1 MTNLVISNH
10 TISQDKN
17 GFFSL
22 TDLHKAS
29 GNEPKHEPSRFL
41 RNQQTQDLISEIEL
55 ENKVAYHTIKGNRS
69 DGAKSGTYACEELVC
84 AYAMWISAKFNL
96 MVIRAFK
103 ALNTGAIPCLA
114 KTTTDD
120 RTALRQAISALV
132 GKKGLGYDEAYRMV
146 HQYMGVGG
154 IDEIALDDLPKA
166 VEYVHRLTLSGSHDD
181 THARNNAFWRTVGMI
196 EYERLCEDLDA
207 ISSVIT
213 RAGQTLAN
221 LKRSRALVY
230 DALAE
235 QRMAHHGKYDR
246 QVITDEAYAFIG
258 RAYQR

>member
-1 MTNLVISNH
+1 MNNLSVANIAISTYN
-10 TISQDKN
+10 N
-17 GFFSL
+17 LFSL
-22 TDLHKAS
+22 NDLHKAS
-29 GNEPKHEPSRFL
+29 GNENKHRPTFFFQ
-41 RNQQTQDLISEIEL
+41 NQQTKDLIHEIES
-55 ENKVAYHTIKGNRS
+55 ENTIAYHTVNGGKNR
-69 DGAKSGTYACEELVC
+69 GTYVCEELVY

-120 RTALRQAISALV
+120 RRHLVQAVNALV
-132 GKKGLGYDEAYRMV
+132 HKHRLPHDEAYRMV

-166 VEYVHRLTLSGSHDD
+166 VAYVHRLTLGSSHDE
-181 THARNNAFWRTVGMI
+181 THAKNNAFWRTVGMI

-221 LKRSRALVY
+221 LNRSKALIY

-235 QRMAHHGKYDR
+235 QRMACHGKYDR
-246 QVITDEAYAFIG
+246 QAITDEAYAFIG

>member
-1 MTNLVISNH
+1 MNALTIANFSIRTSDNLY
-10 TISQDKN
+10 
-17 GFFSL
+17 SL
-22 TDLHKAS
+22 NDLHKSS
-29 GNEPKHEPSRFL
+29 GGNAKHQPTNFMRNE
-41 RNQQTQDLISEIEL
+41 QTQELIHAIE
-55 ENKVAYHTIKGNRS
+55 EEGSVAYHTIRGGN
-69 DGAKSGTYACEELVC
+69 AKQQGTFVCRELVY
-84 AYAMWISAKFNL
+84 AYAMWISAKFHL
-96 MVIRAFK
+96 MVIRAFD
-103 ALNTGAIPCLA
+103 ALNTGVIPCLA

-166 VEYVHRLTLSGSHDD
+166 VEYVHRLTLGSSHDE
-181 THARNNAFWRTVGMI
+181 THAKNNAFWRTVGMI

-221 LKRSRALVY
+221 LKRSKALIY

-235 QRMAHHGKYDR
+235 QQIAHHGKYDR
-246 QVITDEAYAFIG
+246 QAITDEAYAFIG
-258 RAYQR
+258 RTYQR